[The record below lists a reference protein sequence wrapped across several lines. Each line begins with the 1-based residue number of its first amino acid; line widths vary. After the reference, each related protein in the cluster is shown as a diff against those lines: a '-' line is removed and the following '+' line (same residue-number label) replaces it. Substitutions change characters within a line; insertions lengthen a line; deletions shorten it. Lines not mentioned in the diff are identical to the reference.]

1 MSKYKTYGKYSQQT
15 VSKAKDN
22 QRLFIIRSGQT
33 RIPIRKDEIDSLIIA
48 LLGVR
53 G

>member
-1 MSKYKTYGKYSQQT
+1 MKYRAWGKYTQQT

-33 RIPIRKDEIDSLIIA
+33 RITIRKDERDSLIIA
-48 LLGVR
+48 LLEVGK
-53 G
+53 